1 MKKILSIFLLFL
13 CFTFIHSSEKLNE
26 DKVKLENIEKG
37 KKIIKEI
44 KKELNESLEEKVFRE
59 SNSKYSKVLAADR
72 AFEIGKER
80 LFFIENEEKEIL
92 DISKFLNLE
101 IDNKSF
107 LSLQFNEVHN
117 QFNIQKKQIEHL
129 IEENEK
135 LYKYLKQLEEME
147 KKL

>member
-1 MKKILSIFLLFL
+1 M
-13 CFTFIHSSEKLNE
+13 
-26 DKVKLENIEKG
+26 
-37 KKIIKEI
+37 
-44 KKELNESLEEKVFRE
+44 EEKVFRE